1 MKQCKDNEN
10 EAQFI
15 PLEIKQNIN
24 RMSTE
29 QGLNAQVV
37 KLRQK
42 DLKFI
47 AENKNKN
54 EDEIKFQGLF
64 EISQRWFDI
73 DFYRIEVN
81 CSTHE
86 TDF

>member
-81 CSTHE
+81 CSTRE

>member
-1 MKQCKDNEN
+1 MKIYKDNAN
-10 EAQFI
+10 EAHNI
-15 PLEIKQNIN
+15 PLEVKNNIN
-24 RMSTE
+24 SMAM
-29 QGLNAQVV
+29 GKVLYAQVV

-81 CSTHE
+81 CSTRE